1 MENQEKAYWI
11 SEVAE
16 LTGMNINTI
25 RKYCLL
31 LEANGYHIA
40 RGDQD
45 KRYFKMRDII
55 AIQEVNKIKKT
66 EKLTIEQ
73 ACKIVAESYNE
84 QNSLESKNIMHS
96 ITHNGHNADQSLV
109 VQGFQTQLDTITKR
123 LDDMIEF
130 NQTLAQELEKRDKEH
145 FKRIDELMSTQ
156 LETRR
161 MLAAAQEKPEKK
173 WYQFWK

>member
-31 LEANGYHIA
+31 LEANGYDIA
-40 RGDQD
+40 RDEQD
-45 KRYFKMRDII
+45 KRYFKMRDIV
-55 AIQEVNKIKKT
+55 AIQEVTRIKKA

-73 ACKIVAESYNE
+73 ACKFVAEIYN
-84 QNSLESKNIMHS
+84 QPTQTNTTSIMHS
-96 ITHNGHNADQSLV
+96 ITHNDHNADQNLV
-109 VQGFQTQLDTITKR
+109 VQEFQTQLDTITKR
-123 LDDMIEF
+123 LDDMIQF
-130 NQTLAQELEKRDKEH
+130 NQTLAQQLEKRDKEH
-145 FKRIDELMSTQ
+145 FKRIDELMSAQ

-161 MLAAAQEKPEKK
+161 MLAAAQEQPKKK